1 MTLRGVGDDLYRHSE
16 TIDHDFDWILSL
28 FTFLGTWRSVCE
40 SLSRLA
46 KTSTRARSEIT
57 VVVVVTTVTFYSRR
71 IMDKLIGESFTAVEA
86 VWDYIN
92 RLQVIGYNVVGDVD
106 PVNVKRNYM

>member
-28 FTFLGTWRSVCE
+28 FTFLDTWRSVCE

-46 KTSTRARSEIT
+46 KTSTRAHSEIT
-57 VVVVVTTVTFYSRR
+57 VVVVVTIVTFYSRR
-71 IMDKLIGESFTAVEA
+71 IMDKSIGESFTAVEA
-86 VWDYIN
+86 FWDYIN
-92 RLQVIGYNVVGDVD
+92 PLQVIGYNVVGDVD
-106 PVNVKRNYM
+106 PVNEKRNNM